1 MPAGTSHAAQD
12 DDPCTTVQ
20 LPFDLSS
27 ARTARRMFAS
37 ELLDHGLTRSVVDD
51 ATLVL
56 SELVANALEHGAPNS
71 RGMLDVSWCVEDEH
85 LRISV
90 HDGGPRTLLSPQEF
104 SDVNLR
110 GRGLVIVDHLCDS
123 WYVDHDEGLRVT
135 AELHYGAEAK
145 VAQHA

>member
-1 MPAGTSHAAQD
+1 MRAGTSHTSQD

-27 ARTARRMFAS
+27 ARTARQMFVS
-37 ELLDHGLTRSVVDD
+37 ELLDHGLTRGVVDD

-56 SELVANALEHGAPNS
+56 SELVSNALEHGAPNS
-71 RGMLDVSWCVEDEH
+71 RGLLDVSWCVEDER

-90 HDGGPRTLLSPQEF
+90 HDGGPRTLLSPREF

-135 AELHYGAEAK
+135 AELHYGVDAK
-145 VAQHA
+145 VAQEA